1 VARAINIHDGR
12 ITNRAVATTFGL
24 PFDPRFEK

>member
-1 VARAINIHDGR
+1 MIAGQ

-24 PFDPRFEK
+24 PFVSWTEVAPTA